1 MRIGELAQAAGVDS
15 STIRYYEQ
23 AGLLAAPARRDN
35 NYRRYDAAALERL
48 RFIGQ
53 CRALDM
59 SLAEIGE
66 LLAHG
71 QAADGHGHHRAD
83 EVIHTHLRHVRER
96 LAQLQA
102 LEQRL
107 VALQQSCH
115 DGQAAA
121 CGVVQALAQPL
132 AATATAA
139 TAGSGGAA
147 AQGAGAALAASHAAT
162 HTHAPNRRGRPAR

>member
-83 EVIHTHLRHVRER
+83 EVINTHLRHVRER

-121 CGVVQALAQPL
+121 CGVVQALAQPPARSSAAAGATGPSVAGVAS
-132 AATATAA
+132 AATQ
-139 TAGSGGAA
+139 AA
-147 AQGAGAALAASHAAT
+147 A
-162 HTHAPNRRGRPAR
+162 HTHGPNRRGRPAR

>member
-1 MRIGELAQAAGVDS
+1 MRIGELARAAGVDPG
-15 STIRYYEQ
+15 TIRYYEQ

-35 NYRRYDAAALERL
+35 NYRHYDPAALERL

-71 QAADGHGHHRAD
+71 GAADGHGHHRAD
-83 EVIHTHLRHVRER
+83 GVIETHLRHVRER

-102 LEQRL
+102 LEGRL
-107 VALQQSCH
+107 VELQQTCH
-115 DGQAAA
+115 GDPAEA
-121 CGVVQALAQPL
+121 CGVVQALAQPPASARQPARQDRAQAHGGPARRVHL
-132 AATATAA
+132 
-139 TAGSGGAA
+139 AGSGEG
-147 AQGAGAALAASHAAT
+147 
-162 HTHAPNRRGRPAR
+162 